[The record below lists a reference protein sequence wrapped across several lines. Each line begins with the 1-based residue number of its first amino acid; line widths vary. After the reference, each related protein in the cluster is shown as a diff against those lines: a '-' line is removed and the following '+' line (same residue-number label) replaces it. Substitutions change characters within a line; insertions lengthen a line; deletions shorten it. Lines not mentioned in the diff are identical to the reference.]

1 MKKSLERKLNKLRKK
16 IRSLDSAMVAFSGG
30 VDSSLVMRI
39 CREELGENAVAV
51 TTLSSDYPKSELSL
65 ARRVAKIIGVKHI
78 TYDPS
83 DDSDDEPHHNQTYS
97 SIKSL
102 AMRMKVK
109 NVVDGS
115 HKDDKSEK
123 GASYVAAKKAGI
135 KSPLLESDLTKAEI
149 RMLSKELGLPNWDRK
164 SSSARKSA
172 KLSKAK
178 KFLESLGAKKTAIRA
193 RGKKIYIIPHKSE
206 LAKLM
211 KQMEKIK
218 KKMNSLGFSQVLI
231 ELS

>member
-16 IRSLDSAMVAFSGG
+16 IRKLDSAMVAFSGG

-51 TTLSSDYPKSELSL
+51 TTLSSDYPKSELIL

-97 SIKSL
+97 SLKSL
-102 AMRMKVK
+102 AIRMKVK
-109 NVVDGS
+109 NVIDGS

-123 GASYVAAKKAGI
+123 GQSYVAAKKAGI
-135 KSPLLESDLTKAEI
+135 KSPLIESDLTKAEI

-164 SSSARKSA
+164 SSSARKA
-172 KLSKAK
+172 ARIRKAK
-178 KFLESLGAKKTAIRA
+178 KFLESIGAKKAA
-193 RGKKIYIIPHKSE
+193 VKSRGKKLYILPHGSE
-206 LAKLM
+206 LAKLTKEM
-211 KQMEKIK
+211 DKIK
-218 KKMNSLGFSQVLI
+218 KKMKSIGFSQVLI